1 MNDNNLGENQ
11 NENEHDL
18 NAININNNQN
28 NINQNQINNQDNNTF
43 NIFSKFPEITISYLI
58 FFIINIIIFI
68 YSQFLPLEKTTFVFQ
83 YRPVTS
89 KNQLYR
95 LITRYFIHFGFAHLI
110 LEQVTF
116 FYLTKYF
123 ESKFGTLLTLSII
136 FVSMILVS
144 IINILIIPIFS
155 LFLSYRV
162 SILLDHAYEGGLTP
176 VIFAMV
182 TYFSLFKKNRHER
195 LLLNN
200 FFLLRVKYS
209 YLYLLGILYFFTPN
223 RSFYGNVS
231 GIFGGFIL
239 KKYRNIFLPK
249 LIWIFDLEK
258 NSCLYHIKNLYK
270 KININN
276 NEMINMLKEYDKDS
290 LDDIIFNYQI
300 MNTNGDK

>member
-195 LLLNN
+195 LLLDN

-258 NSCLYHIKNLYK
+258 NSCLNHIKNLYK

>member
-28 NINQNQINNQDNNTF
+28 NINQNPNNQDNNTF

-136 FVSMILVS
+136 FVSMMLVS

-249 LIWIFDLEK
+249 LSWIFDLEK
-258 NSCLYHIKNLYK
+258 NSCLNHIKNLYK
-270 KININN
+270 KININS

>member
-43 NIFSKFPEITISYLI
+43 NILSKFPEITISYLI
-58 FFIINIIIFI
+58 FLIINIIIFI
-68 YSQFLPLEKTTFVFQ
+68 YSQFLHLEKTTFVFQ

-136 FVSMILVS
+136 FVSMMLVS

-231 GIFGGFIL
+231 GIFGGFLL

-258 NSCLYHIKNLYK
+258 NSCLNHIKNLYK

>member
-136 FVSMILVS
+136 FVSMMLVS

-258 NSCLYHIKNLYK
+258 NSCLNHIKNLYK

-290 LDDIIFNYQI
+290 LDDIIFNYQV

>member
-123 ESKFGTLLTLSII
+123 ESKFGTLITLSII
-136 FVSMILVS
+136 FISMILVS

-223 RSFYGNVS
+223 RSFYGNIS

-258 NSCLYHIKNLYK
+258 NSCLNHIKNLYK

>member
-43 NIFSKFPEITISYLI
+43 NILSKFPEITISYLI

-136 FVSMILVS
+136 FVSMMLVS

-258 NSCLYHIKNLYK
+258 NSCLHHIKNLYK

-290 LDDIIFNYQI
+290 SDDIIFNYQI

>member
-176 VIFAMV
+176 MIFAMV

-258 NSCLYHIKNLYK
+258 NSCLNHIKNLYK

>member
-68 YSQFLPLEKTTFVFQ
+68 YSQFFPLEKTTFVFQ

-136 FVSMILVS
+136 FVSMMLVS

-258 NSCLYHIKNLYK
+258 NSCLNHIKNLYK

>member
-1 MNDNNLGENQ
+1 MNDNNIGENQ

-136 FVSMILVS
+136 FVSMMLVS

-223 RSFYGNVS
+223 RSFYGNIS

-258 NSCLYHIKNLYK
+258 NSCLNHIKNLYK

>member
-223 RSFYGNVS
+223 RSFYGNIS

-258 NSCLYHIKNLYK
+258 NSCLNHIKNLYK

>member
-116 FYLTKYF
+116 FNLTKYF

-258 NSCLYHIKNLYK
+258 NSCLNHIKNLYK

-290 LDDIIFNYQI
+290 LDDIIFNYQV

>member
-1 MNDNNLGENQ
+1 
-11 NENEHDL
+11 
-18 NAININNNQN
+18 
-28 NINQNQINNQDNNTF
+28 
-43 NIFSKFPEITISYLI
+43 
-58 FFIINIIIFI
+58 
-68 YSQFLPLEKTTFVFQ
+68 LPLEKTTFVFQ

-136 FVSMILVS
+136 FVSMMLVS

-258 NSCLYHIKNLYK
+258 NSCLNHIKNLYK

-300 MNTNGDK
+300 MNTNRDK

>member
-136 FVSMILVS
+136 FVSMMLVS

-258 NSCLYHIKNLYK
+258 NSCLNHIKNLYK

-290 LDDIIFNYQI
+290 LDDIIFNYQV
-300 MNTNGDK
+300 MNTNRDK

>member
-11 NENEHDL
+11 NQNEHDL

-195 LLLNN
+195 LLLDN

-249 LIWIFDLEK
+249 LSWIFDLEK
-258 NSCLYHIKNLYK
+258 NSCLNHIKNLYK

>member
-1 MNDNNLGENQ
+1 MNDNNIGENQ

-136 FVSMILVS
+136 FISMILVS

-258 NSCLYHIKNLYK
+258 NSCLNHIKNLYK

>member
-136 FVSMILVS
+136 FVSMMLVS

-195 LLLNN
+195 LLLDN

-258 NSCLYHIKNLYK
+258 NSCLNHIKNLYK

>member
-123 ESKFGTLLTLSII
+123 ENKFGTLLTLSII
-136 FVSMILVS
+136 FVSMMLVS

-258 NSCLYHIKNLYK
+258 NSCLNHINNLYK

>member
-223 RSFYGNVS
+223 RSFYGNIS

-258 NSCLYHIKNLYK
+258 NSCLNHIKNLYK

-290 LDDIIFNYQI
+290 LDDIIFNYQV

>member
-11 NENEHDL
+11 NENEHDI

-58 FFIINIIIFI
+58 FLIINIIIFI

-258 NSCLYHIKNLYK
+258 NSCLNHIKNLYK

>member
-123 ESKFGTLLTLSII
+123 ESKFGTLITLSII
-136 FVSMILVS
+136 FISMILVS

-195 LLLNN
+195 LLLDN

-258 NSCLYHIKNLYK
+258 NSCLNHIKNLYK

-290 LDDIIFNYQI
+290 LDDIIFNYQV

>member
-195 LLLNN
+195 LLLDN

-258 NSCLYHIKNLYK
+258 NSCLNHIKNLYK

-290 LDDIIFNYQI
+290 LDDIIFNYQV

>member
-136 FVSMILVS
+136 FVSMMLVS

-176 VIFAMV
+176 MIFAMV

-258 NSCLYHIKNLYK
+258 NSCLNHIKNLYK

>member
-1 MNDNNLGENQ
+1 MNDNNFGENQ

-176 VIFAMV
+176 MIFAMV

-258 NSCLYHIKNLYK
+258 NSCLNHIKNLYK

>member
-1 MNDNNLGENQ
+1 MNDNKLGENQ

-136 FVSMILVS
+136 FVSMMLVS

-249 LIWIFDLEK
+249 LSWIFDLEK
-258 NSCLYHIKNLYK
+258 NSCLNHIKNLYK
-270 KININN
+270 KININS

>member
-258 NSCLYHIKNLYK
+258 NSCLNHIKNLYK

-290 LDDIIFNYQI
+290 LDDIIFNYLV

>member
-136 FVSMILVS
+136 FISMILVS

-258 NSCLYHIKNLYK
+258 NSCLNHIKNLYK

>member
-58 FFIINIIIFI
+58 FLIINIIIFI

-258 NSCLYHIKNLYK
+258 NSCLNHIKNLYK

>member
-258 NSCLYHIKNLYK
+258 NSCLNHIKNLYK

-290 LDDIIFNYQI
+290 LDDIIFNYQV
-300 MNTNGDK
+300 MNTNRDK

>member
-1 MNDNNLGENQ
+1 MNDNNIGENQ

-58 FFIINIIIFI
+58 FLIINIIIFI

-136 FVSMILVS
+136 FVSMMLVS

-258 NSCLYHIKNLYK
+258 NSCLNHIKNLYK

>member
-123 ESKFGTLLTLSII
+123 ESKFGTLITLSII
-136 FVSMILVS
+136 FISMILVS

-176 VIFAMV
+176 MIFAMV

-258 NSCLYHIKNLYK
+258 NSCLNHIKNLYK

-290 LDDIIFNYQI
+290 LDDIIFNYQV

>member
-258 NSCLYHIKNLYK
+258 NSCLNHIKNLYK

-290 LDDIIFNYQI
+290 LDDIIFNYQV

>member
-58 FFIINIIIFI
+58 FFIIKIIIFI

-195 LLLNN
+195 LLLDN

-223 RSFYGNVS
+223 RSFYGNIS

-258 NSCLYHIKNLYK
+258 NSCLNHINNLYK

-290 LDDIIFNYQI
+290 LDDIIFNYLV

>member
-136 FVSMILVS
+136 FVSMMLVS
-144 IINILIIPIFS
+144 IINIFIIPIFS

-195 LLLNN
+195 LLLDN

-258 NSCLYHIKNLYK
+258 NSCLNHIKNLYK

-290 LDDIIFNYQI
+290 LDDIIFNYQV

>member
-176 VIFAMV
+176 MIFAMV

-258 NSCLYHIKNLYK
+258 NSCLNHIKNLYK

-290 LDDIIFNYQI
+290 LDDIIFNYQV
-300 MNTNGDK
+300 MNTKGDK

>member
-136 FVSMILVS
+136 FVSMMLVS

-258 NSCLYHIKNLYK
+258 NSCLNHIKNLYK

>member
-136 FVSMILVS
+136 FVSMMLVS

-162 SILLDHAYEGGLTP
+162 SLLLDHAYEGGLTP

-258 NSCLYHIKNLYK
+258 NSCLNHIKNLYK

-290 LDDIIFNYQI
+290 LDDIIFNYQV

>member
-258 NSCLYHIKNLYK
+258 NSCLNHIKNLYK